1 MRTASTGAAAVSIL
15 RFCRA
20 RNGIVQERIPALRYI
35 KAAALHIVACR
46 RLEAHCLELCLH
58 PADYKHRKADA
69 HQNRDHNPN
78 YRKRSFG
85 QIALVVGLSLS

>member
-20 RNGIVQERIPALRYI
+20 RNGIVQKRVLALRYI

-58 PADYKHRKADA
+58 PADYKH
-69 HQNRDHNPN
+69 
-78 YRKRSFG
+78 
-85 QIALVVGLSLS
+85 LSLIHI

>member
-1 MRTASTGAAAVSIL
+1 MRAASAGAAAVSIL

-20 RNGIVQERIPALRYI
+20 RNGIVQKSVLALRYI

-46 RLEAHCLELCLH
+46 RLEAHCLELRFH

-69 HQNRDHNPN
+69 HQNRDQNPN
-78 YRKRSFG
+78 YLAK
-85 QIALVVGLSLS
+85 A

>member
-1 MRTASTGAAAVSIL
+1 MRTASAGAAAVSIL

-20 RNGIVQERIPALRYI
+20 RNGIVQERILALRYI

-46 RLEAHCLELCLH
+46 RLEAHCLELRFH

-69 HQNRDHNPN
+69 HQIEITIQTIERGPLG
-78 YRKRSFG
+78 R
-85 QIALVVGLSLS
+85 LLLS